1 VLAGRS
7 GQLYAHAMS
16 ALWSTELSAV
26 VGVEISGV
34 DLTRP
39 LTGQQ
44 QTELLALFRE
54 HHLVLFRGQEI
65 SDDDHVRLCSY
76 LLPVNEGV
84 GYVSN
89 TEVKG
94 FHPGDFTLLY
104 HSDFM
109 FMEHPL
115 LGISLCAIEV
125 VPEAAG
131 TRFVN
136 TELAAREMPDAMR
149 AKFEG
154 LEVVMLANTVD
165 GREDIPARTVRVPD
179 DAPWD
184 RYMRIARPLISDHP
198 ITHTPFIP
206 ASPQQSSHFVG
217 RSDAESDD
225 LLDEVFAYLYRD
237 RFVYE
242 HTWVKDD
249 LIIWDN
255 VSLQHGRREN
265 AVDARRCLRRIT
277 MNDVSM
283 QELLAGTVW
292 GRAATAS

>member
-1 VLAGRS
+1 
-7 GQLYAHAMS
+7 MS
-16 ALWSTELSAV
+16 TVQTRELSPV
-26 VGVEISGV
+26 VGVEVTGL
-34 DLTRP
+34 DLTQP
-39 LTGQQ
+39 LGDEHQA
-44 QTELLALFRE
+44 ELLDAFRK
-54 HHLVLFRGQEI
+54 HRLVLFRGQEI

-89 TEVKG
+89 TEIKG
-94 FHPGDFTLLY
+94 FHPGDFNLLY

-109 FMEHPL
+109 FLEHPL

-125 VPEAAG
+125 EPDAAG

-136 TELAAREMPDAMR
+136 TELAARSMPDEMR
-149 AKFEG
+149 ARFAD

-184 RYMRIARPLISDHP
+184 RYMRTTRPVISDHP

-206 ASPQQSSHFVG
+206 VSPQQGSHFVG
-217 RSDAESDD
+217 RTDAESDE
-225 LLDEVFAYLYRD
+225 LLDEIFAYLYQD

-242 HTWVKDD
+242 HDWVKDD

-255 VSLQHGRREN
+255 ITLQHGRREN
-265 AVDARRCLRRIT
+265 APDARRCLRRIT

-283 QELLAGTVW
+283 QELLTGTVW
-292 GRAATAS
+292 GQPAAAR